1 MGELNLGQLLDPW
14 KDFGAV
20 LKGELKRT
28 VINLNLFLELSLG
41 QTLTRAEYYEKMAD
55 NKKKIEAIDN
65 EVNAALEKLPVGAA
79 GHAILWAVAPGP
91 MMANSVRE
99 VSGKVTPD
107 AVSNFMDEY
116 GFTNLKLGPVPVG
129 KLMKKVAT
137 GAAQVGG
144 FATLSDKAMRAADE
158 ELEEKSK
165 DKWWQTIEYALLGRP
180 ISAVKSLNPFG
191 ESGGRDGRILLE
203 DDEKEGE
210 KKGETD
216 EAKAF
221 VDFLKIKGFNTQYN
235 EKVGRP
241 YVEARD
247 EMITGLIDILEQEIT
262 ETTAL
267 ATAASFEDFVDAIN
281 KAKLEKFDKLNASK
295 IVSDMESQIDDM
307 LQDEEGITKFVEA
320 GGAKM
325 DDFNEN
331 KDKLKSFV
339 AQKLYEKEFTEVR
352 IKSIESINDTVEE
365 IKVEILDGLEEKQLK
380 LLEQT
385 QLGEQLLNSMEAAFE
400 RLDKASAKL
409 KEVEKKAKAQ

>member
-41 QTLTRAEYYEKMAD
+41 QTLTRAEYYKKMAD

-91 MMANSVRE
+91 MMAYSVRE

-107 AVSNFMDEY
+107 AVGNFMDEY

-165 DKWWQTIEYALLGRP
+165 GKWWQTIEYLLLARP
-180 ISAVKSLNPFG
+180 ISALKSVNPFG
-191 ESGGRDGRILLE
+191 ESVDQNGKLLVEEE
-203 DDEKEGE
+203 DKQEGE
-210 KKGETD
+210 ND

-221 VDFLKIKGFNTQYN
+221 TEFLKLKGFDTQYN

-281 KAKLEKFDKLNASK
+281 KAKLEKFNKLNSSK

-325 DDFNEN
+325 GDFNEN

-385 QLGEQLLNSMEAAFE
+385 PLGEQLLNSMEAAFE

>member
-14 KDFGAV
+14 KNFGTV

-41 QTLTRAEYYEKMAD
+41 QTLTSAEYYEKMAD
-55 NKKKIEAIDN
+55 NKKKIETIDN

-91 MMANSVRE
+91 MMAYSVRE

-107 AVSNFMDEY
+107 SVGKFMDEY
-116 GFTNLKLGPVPVG
+116 GFTNLKLGPIPVG
-129 KLMKKVAT
+129 KMLKGVSKS
-137 GAAQVGG
+137 AAKLGG
-144 FATLSDKAMRAADE
+144 FATLNNNAMRDADE
-158 ELEEKSK
+158 ELKEKSK
-165 DKWWQTIEYALLGRP
+165 GKWWQTIEYALLARP
-180 ISAVKSLNPFG
+180 ISAIKSLNPFG
-191 ESGGRDGRILLE
+191 ESVQDVNNLIVE
-203 DDEKEGE
+203 EEEKDQKAE
-210 KKGETD
+210 KD

-221 VDFLKIKGFNTQYN
+221 TGYLKQKGFDTQYN

-247 EMITGLIDILEQEIT
+247 EMITGLVDILEQEIK

-267 ATAASFEDFVDAIN
+267 ATASTFEEFVEAIK
-281 KAKLEKFDKLNASK
+281 KAELEKFKKLNASQ
-295 IVSDMESQIDDM
+295 IVSGMESQIDDM
-307 LQDEEGITKFVEA
+307 IKDKEGLTKFIEA
-320 GGAKM
+320 AGAKAE
-325 DDFNEN
+325 DFNE
-331 KDKLKSFV
+331 DEAKLKTFI

-365 IKVEILDGLEEKQLK
+365 IKIQVLDGLEEKQLK

-385 QLGEQLLNSMEAAFE
+385 PLGEQLLNSMEAAFE
-400 RLDKASAKL
+400 RLDKATAKIA
-409 KEVEKKAKAQ
+409 EVEKKAKAQ

>member
-1 MGELNLGQLLDPW
+1 VGELNLGQLLDPW

-41 QTLTRAEYYEKMAD
+41 QTLTRAEYYEKMAE

-91 MMANSVRE
+91 MMAYSVRE

-107 AVSNFMDEY
+107 AVGNFMDEY
-116 GFTNLKLGPVPVG
+116 GFTSLKLGPVPVG

-144 FATLSDKAMRAADE
+144 FATLNDKAMRAADE

-165 DKWWQTIEYALLGRP
+165 GKWWQTIEYLLLARP
-180 ISAVKSLNPFG
+180 ISALKSVNPFG
-191 ESGGRDGRILLE
+191 ESVDQNGKLLVEEE
-203 DDEKEGE
+203 DKQEGE
-210 KKGETD
+210 ND

-221 VDFLKIKGFNTQYN
+221 TDFLKLKGFDTQYN

-281 KAKLEKFDKLNASK
+281 KAKLEKFDKLNSSK

-385 QLGEQLLNSMEAAFE
+385 LLGEQLLNSMEAAFE